1 MIKRILGR
9 NIKAKPNSYCLQC
22 VSNESHVYALIG
34 YIECI
39 VCEPLEKDGVCREKS
54 IYSYW
59 QEAYYSIVACG
70 LSCLSQNG
78 SINEAGKL
86 WLMKMESLPL
96 SQKPLIG
103 NSQRDN
109 PNKYTLERERMES
122 SENVKTW

>member
-1 MIKRILGR
+1 MIKRTLGR
-9 NIKAKPNSYCLQC
+9 NIKAKLNSYCLQC
-22 VSNESHVYALIG
+22 VSNESHVYVLIG

-39 VCEPLEKDGVCREKS
+39 VCEPL

-59 QEAYYSIVACG
+59 QGSYYFIVACG
-70 LSCLSQNG
+70 LSCLCQNG

-96 SQKPLIG
+96 SQKSLIG